1 MGQNFKENYR
11 EQLTDDGTV
20 MDDTTFEKFLV
31 WIDGVGGYLVCSAA
45 EHQLGQAIADTDVSI
60 PLRGDIDRKHATIQ
74 SVDGNHVL
82 KPLGQVHLDQRRIEQ
97 PVVLKS
103 GQIFRMG
110 ELVAMKYRKPH
121 PFSGTAVLEFESRH
135 RTFPWSDAVLLA
147 GDTIVMGPE
156 QRNHIVCPKWTE
168 EVVLFR
174 RLGRWYC
181 KSKTQICIDGT
192 ANASGTELLG
202 NSHIE
207 SQEFSFSI
215 EAL

>member
-1 MGQNFKENYR
+1 MCDNVAEFQR
-11 EQLTDDGTV
+11 EPLTGDGTV
-20 MDDTTFEKFLV
+20 MDEATFEQFLIWV
-31 WIDGVGGYLVCSAA
+31 DGVGGYLVCGGVQ
-45 EHQLGQAIADTDVSI
+45 HQLGQAIADTDVSI
-60 PLRGDIDRKHATIQ
+60 PLRGDLDRKHATNE

-82 KPLGQVHLDQRRIEQ
+82 TPVGKVHVDQRLIER
-97 PVVLKS
+97 PVVLNS

-147 GDTIVMGPE
+147 GDTIVMGPQ

-174 RLGRWYC
+174 RLGKWYY
-181 KSKTQICIDGT
+181 KSKAQIQVDGKK
-192 ANASGTELLG
+192 GTSDTVLSR
-202 NSHIE
+202 NSHLD

-215 EAL
+215 EGL

>member
-1 MGQNFKENYR
+1 
-11 EQLTDDGTV
+11 
-20 MDDTTFEKFLV
+20 MDDATFEKFLV
-31 WIDGVGGYLVCSAA
+31 WVDGVGGYLVCAEA

-60 PLRGDIDRKHATIQ
+60 PLRGDLDRKHATIQ

-82 KPLGQVHLDQRRIEQ
+82 KPLGQVHVDQRLIEQ
-97 PVVLKS
+97 PVVLNS
-103 GQIFRMG
+103 GQVFRMG
-110 ELVAMKYRKPH
+110 DLVAMKYRKPH

-147 GDTIVMGPE
+147 GDTIVMGPAR
-156 QRNHIVCPKWTE
+156 RNHIVCPKWTE

-174 RLGRWYC
+174 RLGKWYC
-181 KSKTQICIDGT
+181 KSKTQIQVDGT
-192 ANASGTELLG
+192 TNTPDTVLSR
-202 NSHIE
+202 NSHLD